1 MILRPGALL
10 GLPEGVPDPA
20 FDVIALR
27 WVLLLLALVWA
38 AAAARGRGAAVLA
51 AGLAF
56 AGVATGFWVLAL
68 GRPYGLLVD
77 PAVTRAAAEA
87 SVVSASGSTAETF
100 LAGEA
105 APRTASVVLAGWGVP
120 ARLLILAPTLL
131 PPFFLAAVAVLVYA
145 AYPDR
150 GGAPLAAS
158 LWLAFSTGDLET
170 LRGMGIVSGIWSHP
184 WSALAV
190 LGLALLALVPV
201 PTGWRIALVGAAG
214 LLMLRAPVVGVPP
227 TRLGLAESCL
237 LLTLDQAVWLPL
249 AAWGLWRGAWVVGRV
264 LVPAGAALVLAAAA
278 WPAVDP
284 WAGHALY
291 RLGLILAACGPVEL
305 LIRRAGESLRV
316 HSLLSRSGAAG
327 DARGVGLAALLLALA
342 PASFLAWWN
351 PVRLDR
357 VAEASVYPQASRMEA
372 VMGWIRTA
380 TPRDAV
386 FLAPAAY
393 GPDVAV
399 LAGRRVLRAP
409 LLGEAADEARRQR
422 VQQRVLAGQPSSKRE
437 HYNLRYVLLPP
448 AGFPEDGIR
457 GPEDLEGRRG
467 LVLRYAADEFR
478 IYELQP

>member
-1 MILRPGALL
+1 MIVRPGALL
-10 GLPEGVPDPA
+10 GLPEGVPDPVS
-20 FDVIALR
+20 DVIALR
-27 WVLLLLALVWA
+27 WVLLLLALVWSV
-38 AAAARGRGAAVLA
+38 AAARGRNVAVLA

-56 AGVATGFWVLAL
+56 AAVATVFWALAL

-77 PAVTRAAAEA
+77 PAATRAAAEA
-87 SVVSASGSTAETF
+87 SVVSASASAAETF
-100 LAGEA
+100 LAGET

-150 GGAPLAAS
+150 GLAPLAAS

-170 LRGMGIVSGIWSHP
+170 LRGMGIVPGLWSHP
-184 WSALAV
+184 WSALLA
-190 LGLALLALVPV
+190 LGVALLALVPV
-201 PTGWRIALVGAAG
+201 PAAWRIAMVGGAG
-214 LLMLRAPVVGVPP
+214 LLLLRAPLVGDPSP
-227 TRLGLAESCL
+227 RLGLAQSCL
-237 LLTLDQAVWLPL
+237 LLTLDQTVWLPL
-249 AAWGLWRGAWVVGRV
+249 AAWGLWRGAWVVARV

-291 RLGLILAACGPVEL
+291 RLGLILAACGPVDF
-305 LIRRAGESLRV
+305 LIRRAGESLHAV
-316 HSLLSRSGAAG
+316 PALSRSR
-327 DARGVGLAALLLALA
+327 DARSLGLAALLLALA

-351 PVRLDR
+351 PVRLDP
-357 VAEASVYPQASRMEA
+357 VAEASVYPQAARMDA
-372 VMGWIRTA
+372 VMGWVRDT

-422 VQQRVLAGQPSSKRE
+422 VEERVLAGRPSSKRDR
-437 HYNLRYVLLPP
+437 YNLRYVFLPP
-448 AGFPEDGIR
+448 GGFPEHGIR
-457 GPEDLEGRRG
+457 GPEDVERLPGF
-467 LVLRYAADEFR
+467 VLRYAADEFR

>member
-10 GLPEGVPDPA
+10 GLGEGVPDPV

-27 WVLLLLALVWA
+27 WVLLLLALVWTL
-38 AAAARGRGAAVLA
+38 AAARCRGLAVLA
-51 AGLAF
+51 AGLLF

-77 PAVTRAAAEA
+77 PAATRAAAEA
-87 SVVSASGSTAETF
+87 SVVSASGSSAETF

-105 APRTASVVLAGWGVP
+105 APRTPSVVLAGFGVP

-131 PPFFLAAVAVLVYA
+131 PPLFLAALAVLVYA

-150 GGAPLAAS
+150 GAAPLAAS

-170 LRGMGIVSGIWSHP
+170 LRGMGIVPGLWSHP
-184 WSALAV
+184 WSALVV
-190 LGLALLALVPV
+190 LALVLLALVPLA
-201 PTGWRIALVGAAG
+201 PGWRIAMVGAAG
-214 LLMLRAPVVGVPP
+214 LIVWRAPIVDPP
-227 TRLGLAESCL
+227 RTHLGLAPSCL
-237 LLTLDQAVWLPL
+237 LLTLDQVVWLPL
-249 AAWGLWRGAWVVGRV
+249 AAWGLRRGAWIAARV
-264 LVPAGAALVLAAAA
+264 LVPVGAGLVLAAVA

-291 RLGLILAACGPVEL
+291 RLGLILAACGPVDIL
-305 LIRRAGESLRV
+305 VRRAGESLRALP
-316 HSLLSRSGAAG
+316 SLSPSA
-327 DARGVGLAALLLALA
+327 DARRLGLAAVLAVFA
-342 PASFLAWWN
+342 PTSFLAWWN
-351 PVRLDR
+351 PVRLDP
-357 VAEASVYPQASRMEA
+357 VAEASVYAQASRMEA
-372 VMGWIRTA
+372 VMGWIRGS

-386 FLAPAAY
+386 ILAPAAY

-422 VQQRVLAGQPSSKRE
+422 VEERVLAGQPSSKRD

-448 AGFPEDGIR
+448 GGFPEHGIR
-457 GPEDLEGRRG
+457 GAEDVERFPGF
-467 LVLRYAADEFR
+467 VLRHAADEFR
-478 IYELQP
+478 IYELTP